1 MENRNL
7 YILEKFQ
14 SLPQNVQTELVS
26 AIGIDNAVLLLN
38 KPFDELSIV
47 KKAEIISKISPE
59 LMSAISNVFSNL
71 K

>member
-38 KPFDELSIV
+38 KSFDELSIV